1 MQRAESGSPVLPPEP
16 QSPVESPAL
25 EIVQLVFH
33 PPSAGLPKFC
43 IQAESESG
51 VTYKSSSATLSFSI
65 LWPRAHCFSVWRAI
79 RYFQYNLFLLHRWRV
94 GSAGK
99 ESGNPFKIGR
109 SRDSI
114 TLFCYQKVN
123 QF

>member
-1 MQRAESGSPVLPPEP
+1 MWRAESGSPVLPPEP
-16 QSPVESPAL
+16 QSPVESPTL

-43 IQAESESG
+43 VQAESEGG
-51 VTYKSSSATLSFSI
+51 VTYKSSSAALPSSV
-65 LWPRAHCFSVWRAI
+65 LWPRVQSFSVWRAS
-79 RYFQYNLFLLHRWRV
+79 RYFQYNLCFLHRWRV
-94 GSAGK
+94 GSVGK
-99 ESGNPFKIGR
+99 ESGNLFTIGR

-114 TLFCYQKVN
+114 TLFFYQKVN